1 MPVFMNPFQKHD
13 ISDFPD
19 TYVPLAQAERHPSVV
34 AAHKSIDTDKD
45 KDYGF
50 SPSPTRAASD
60 NDYNSHT
67 IEGLIAE
74 IDLGMPKHSH
84 RIRTIIVTLWI
95 DVAASGHDTSYD
107 RR

>member
-34 AAHKSIDTDKD
+34 AAHKSIEIDKD
-45 KDYGF
+45 KDYGLP
-50 SPSPTRAASD
+50 PSPTRAASD
-60 NDYNSHT
+60 NEYSTHT

-74 IDLGMPKHSH
+74 IDLGMPKYSH
-84 RIRTIIVTLWI
+84 RNCTSIVTLRI
-95 DVAASGHDTSYD
+95 DIAASGHDTAYD